1 MISYEDIYSSP
12 ALTTG
17 ISAIPAMRSC
27 TKTLANGVEMYYKES
42 ILSSS
47 HIITGE
53 TSVLLLHGFPTSSN
67 YFRNFLPLVAAE
79 GHRVVAPDLPGFGVT
94 KCPDTRF
101 TFSLKKI
108 AETIVLLID
117 SLELGNAL
125 IIYCHGEYGTQV
137 GLRVVQYKPENVIG
151 LIVQNGTAYMESR
164 LKPRLFSEFESCVPL
179 PYANQQGSSSSKKLY
194 ENGQFKPRSCLS
206 SARSSYSNLN
216 ELGSDDD
223 HQKNDL
229 ATLRSRRVSF
239 EPAVEEINID
249 RDRLMCVRTRSN
261 VFESESDDSKGES
274 NNSTTC
280 FQDTVCNSPASK
292 SPEALTPTSTFKS
305 SSSDNE
311 DDDGLTVEKLKD
323 LYSPS
328 QSTSF
333 PGFQKKPDFS
343 HKFPHVVDMH
353 AVLLDYYFLSRP
365 GQPYIQQQLHKD
377 YIQQITQQSTPGS
390 VWLRTTNT
398 PVLVLW
404 GTHDPLLAQE
414 ATLDAFKRD
423 CRFFSC
429 RTFDRGG
436 HFAVEYYPGEI
447 ATCIHEFI
455 QKNCSVNRW

>member
-1 MISYEDIYSSP
+1 
-12 ALTTG
+12 
-17 ISAIPAMRSC
+17 MRSC

-67 YFRNFLPLVAAE
+67 YFRNLLPLVAAE

-206 SARSSYSNLN
+206 SARN
-216 ELGSDDD
+216 
-223 HQKNDL
+223 
-229 ATLRSRRVSF
+229 
-239 EPAVEEINID
+239 
-249 RDRLMCVRTRSN
+249 
-261 VFESESDDSKGES
+261 
-274 NNSTTC
+274 
-280 FQDTVCNSPASK
+280 
-292 SPEALTPTSTFKS
+292 
-305 SSSDNE
+305 
-311 DDDGLTVEKLKD
+311 

-455 QKNCSVNRW
+455 QKNCSV